1 MLSCDLGAVL
11 FQLCARLSSHL
22 ACESL
27 ASGIPSFVTITIA
40 YKPTGKIYLR
50 QRAEE
55 SPCCAELLGT
65 WYMYVVI
72 SYLFS
77 SPPTSEHQ
85 ASHFTHPFFLP
96 LTHTTYLD
104 PKAFEFAIP
113 V

>member
-1 MLSCDLGAVL
+1 MRVGLLQLRGFWDKPCPPCDLGALL
-11 FQLCARLSSHL
+11 FQLCARLSFQL

-65 WYMYVVI
+65 W
-72 SYLFS
+72 
-77 SPPTSEHQ
+77 
-85 ASHFTHPFFLP
+85 
-96 LTHTTYLD
+96 
-104 PKAFEFAIP
+104 P
-113 V
+113 VSL